1 MCPEL
6 SHNGNNTLIACNA
19 IPIKMFCF
27 PSPFISSMRVGHLGQ
42 KKKKKERK
50 KERKKEKI
58 RNNRKERKSAYYW
71 SLSSRR
77 TLLSTDSA
85 Y

>member
-1 MCPEL
+1 M
-6 SHNGNNTLIACNA
+6 
-19 IPIKMFCF
+19 
-27 PSPFISSMRVGHLGQ
+27 
-42 KKKKKERK
+42 K

-71 SLSSRR
+71 SLRSRR

>member
-42 KKKKKERK
+42 KKKRKKERK
-50 KERKKEKI
+50 KERKK
-58 RNNRKERKSAYYW
+58 R
-71 SLSSRR
+71 
-77 TLLSTDSA
+77 
-85 Y
+85 